1 MGKYDFDFDLYEEST
16 LAWIGNIITPL
27 SSVLEFGAANGR
39 LTKFLSEEKQC
50 NVDIVEIDN
59 ISGSKAEKYARH
71 AWLGLEDGDIEKYH
85 WVDNGTQYDY
95 IVFADVLEH
104 LLHPEEALK
113 RCGGVLKSTGRI
125 LISLPNISHNSIIIE
140 LLNDR
145 FNYTPIGLLDNTHF
159 KFFTR
164 QSFLRMAEQTGW
176 AVVGEKAK
184 YVRVGENEIKNSYQE
199 VPKEIFKYLVNRDSG
214 NVYQYLFT
222 LAHSSEYLMGNCERT
237 VLLDAESHYL
247 LRAQYELDGTYSYKK
262 ESNIHVNPY
271 NGFIEVI
278 LSIPDNTSSALINLL
293 NCCCIIQDL
302 EIQVMVREEL
312 LKIASFEHNASKI
325 LNAYYFKDIPQV
337 KIEIPSNAKK
347 LFLKMNV
354 VKYDFEDS
362 FLDLLVKENSRKE
375 QLISQICNDYEKE
388 IQKKDSD
395 FKESVQIYEKEIQQ
409 KDYEFKKSVE
419 AYEQTIKNKDDEFQQ
434 SVSTYENVI
443 KQKDIEFQRSI
454 NVYEGVVKQKDDEL
468 KKSAEAYENVIRQ
481 KDEEFKKSVDTYEN
495 VIRQKDE
502 EFQRSV
508 NTYENVIRQK
518 DEEFQQS
525 VKTYEEVIKAKDAEY
540 LNLLK
545 KNEYKDL
552 HGSQ

>member
-39 LTKFLSEEKQC
+39 LTKFLSEKKQC
-50 NVDIVEIDN
+50 NVDIVEIDS
-59 ISGSKAEKYARH
+59 ISGAEAQKYARR
-71 AWLGLEDGDIEKYH
+71 AWIGSEDGDIEKYH
-85 WVDNGTQYDY
+85 WINNETQYDY
-95 IVFADVLEH
+95 IVFADVLEN

-125 LISLPNISHNSIIIE
+125 LVSLPNISHNSIIIE

-164 QSFLRMAEQTGW
+164 QSFLQMAEQTGW

-184 YVRVGENEIKNSYQE
+184 YVRVGENEIKNSYQD

-214 NVYQYLFT
+214 NAYQYLFT

-247 LRAQYELDGTYSYKK
+247 LRVQYESDGAYSYKK
-262 ESNIHVNPY
+262 ESSIHVNPY
-271 NGFIEVI
+271 SGFIEVT

-302 EIQVMVREEL
+302 EIQVMIQEEL
-312 LKIASFEHNASKI
+312 LKITSFEHNSSKI
-325 LNAYYFKDIPQV
+325 LNAYYFKGIPQIKV
-337 KIEIPSNAKK
+337 EIPFNAKK

-354 VKYDFEDS
+354 VKYDFEDP
-362 FLDLLVKENSRKE
+362 FLDLLVKENLKKE
-375 QLISQICNDYEKE
+375 QLISKICNDYEME
-388 IQKKDSD
+388 IQKKDSE
-395 FKESVQIYEKEIQQ
+395 FQESVQIYEKEIQQ
-409 KDYEFKKSVE
+409 KDKEFKKSVE
-419 AYEQTIKNKDDEFQQ
+419 AYEK
-434 SVSTYENVI
+434 VI
-443 KQKDIEFQRSI
+443 C
-454 NVYEGVVKQKDDEL
+454 
-468 KKSAEAYENVIRQ
+468 Q
-481 KDEEFKKSVDTYEN
+481 KDEEFKKSVDTYEK

-502 EFQRSV
+502 EFKRSV
-508 NTYENVIRQK
+508 DTYEKVICQK

-540 LNLLK
+540 HNLLK

-552 HGSQ
+552 HDGQ